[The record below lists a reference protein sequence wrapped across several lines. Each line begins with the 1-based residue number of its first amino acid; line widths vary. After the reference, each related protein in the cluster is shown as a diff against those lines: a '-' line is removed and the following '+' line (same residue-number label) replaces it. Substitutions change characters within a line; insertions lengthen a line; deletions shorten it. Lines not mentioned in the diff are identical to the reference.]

1 MLLFL
6 SRCIFRCLCY
16 FFFSSRRRHTRSLR
30 DWSSDVCSS
39 DLLHDAI
46 AALICR
52 SDGVWPASHVATM
65 PSLASLLFTRS
76 MTHPLAERQNGRF
89 HARTA
94 CQRERAR
101 VKGKGRNG
109 RGQGASEWIP
119 PCGKA
124 REKQLPPGRG
134 GKLAAASRRER
145 FRVCSCSGSFC
156 LAQEL
161 AKEWVVE
168 L

>member
-1 MLLFL
+1 
-6 SRCIFRCLCY
+6 
-16 FFFSSRRRHTRSLR
+16 
-30 DWSSDVCSS
+30 
-39 DLLHDAI
+39 
-46 AALICR
+46 
-52 SDGVWPASHVATM
+52 M

-168 L
+168 LVSRSEEHTSELQSRLHLVCRLLLEKKNNNSAYAAAATSRVSGRHSRCPSRHW

>member
-1 MLLFL
+1 MIRRPPRSTLFPYTTL
-6 SRCIFRCLCY
+6 FR
-16 FFFSSRRRHTRSLR
+16 S
-30 DWSSDVCSS
+30 
-39 DLLHDAI
+39 
-46 AALICR
+46 
-52 SDGVWPASHVATM
+52 
-65 PSLASLLFTRS
+65 
-76 MTHPLAERQNGRF
+76 
-89 HARTA
+89 
-94 CQRERAR
+94 R

-124 REKQLPPGRG
+124 KEKQLPPGRG

-156 LAQEL
+156 LPQEL

-168 L
+168 LVSSPTSANEQPLFGESPEIGICSFPTTGRHGARGAQDFWVQNPECRPIALDR

>member
-1 MLLFL
+1 
-6 SRCIFRCLCY
+6 
-16 FFFSSRRRHTRSLR
+16 
-30 DWSSDVCSS
+30 
-39 DLLHDAI
+39 
-46 AALICR
+46 
-52 SDGVWPASHVATM
+52 M

-145 FRVCSCSGSFC
+145 FVFAVARVHFVWRRNS
-156 LAQEL
+156 L
-161 AKEWVVE
+161 
-168 L
+168 

>member
-1 MLLFL
+1 
-6 SRCIFRCLCY
+6 
-16 FFFSSRRRHTRSLR
+16 
-30 DWSSDVCSS
+30 
-39 DLLHDAI
+39 
-46 AALICR
+46 
-52 SDGVWPASHVATM
+52 M

-134 GKLAAASRRER
+134 GKLAAASRREG

-156 LAQEL
+156 LSQEL
-161 AKEWVVE
+161 AKQRVVE
-168 L
+168 SVAGSSCADQQACFDEALEVLMRIFLRERCGVELALVGQRSGTQERNFLF